1 MKKQIVV
8 PRRKKINSTNQ
19 VTLTPEAVQ
28 CLLEVMQE
36 TGLNIK
42 TAASTIIIQA
52 VKNDLIVYEDE
63 DTDDETN

>member
-8 PRRKKINSTNQ
+8 PRRKKINAQNQ
-19 VTLTPEAVQ
+19 ITLTPEAIE

-42 TAASTIIIQA
+42 MAASTIIVQA

-63 DTDDETN
+63 EIEEENN